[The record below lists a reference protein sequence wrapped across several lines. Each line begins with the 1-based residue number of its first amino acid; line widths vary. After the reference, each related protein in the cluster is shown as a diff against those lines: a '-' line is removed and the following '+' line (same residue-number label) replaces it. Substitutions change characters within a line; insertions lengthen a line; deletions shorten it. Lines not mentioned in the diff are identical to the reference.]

1 MNERSR
7 TVSGSHHHHHH
18 HHPPLQRARAGT
30 VGTASA
36 APYQSTQQA
45 PAAPAASRDRLFRS
59 HLIRRP
65 TGGGGG
71 GGGATTSATSTSS
84 MAAAA
89 THADAALLAAEE
101 QQQHQAERCEIVVRN
116 HNGDIDLEG
125 SPVVSLD
132 DIDEMALEARHETE
146 QERQRLAEAVKQ
158 HRINHTTVPD
168 QPEELLEAVRASL
181 RAKVNAL
188 ADDHWMFDPEDPP
201 RG

>member
-7 TVSGSHHHHHH
+7 TISGSHHHHHH
-18 HHPPLQRARAGT
+18 HHPPPLQRARAGT

-71 GGGATTSATSTSS
+71 GVTTSATSTSS

-101 QQQHQAERCEIVVRN
+101 QQHQAERCEIVVRN

-146 QERQRLAEAVKQ
+146 Q
-158 HRINHTTVPD
+158 
-168 QPEELLEAVRASL
+168 AVRASL

>member
-7 TVSGSHHHHHH
+7 AISGSHHHHHH
-18 HHPPLQRARAGT
+18 PPPLQRARAGT

-36 APYQSTQQA
+36 APYQSSQA

-65 TGGGGG
+65 TGG
-71 GGGATTSATSTSS
+71 AAATSATSATSAS
-84 MAAAA
+84 SSAAA
-89 THADAALLAAEE
+89 THADAAALLAAEE
-101 QQQHQAERCEIVVRN
+101 HQQQQQLQAERCEIVVRN

-158 HRINHTTVPD
+158 HRINHTAIPD